1 MKISEIAKLLPRLG
15 SFDRDIESWAEEF
28 NRVMEL
34 SDIDDPRKMFAW
46 AKECVPGRLKGVIED
61 LKEEDEEAEMI
72 IYPSIT
78 DIKTAIEKFLDI
90 TPQEKCFNL
99 KSLKIQKGESI
110 KDFNWRYG
118 KLYGSLTPESQAFI
132 TINDYTDSLLSRPY
146 ARKEVITSQPAN
158 LEEAFKIAELAETAS
173 EMPNRN
179 RNVVMFTNTY
189 GGLNSI
195 FPNNYSNNYNN
206 RNYDNPNNYE
216 YNNYRSNY
224 NNYNYNNYNNYNK
237 NNGYNHSNNY
247 NNNYR
252 NSYNNNYNNSIN
264 NRNINH
270 FRNGYNSGNNY
281 NNNNPNFNNM
291 NNNFSNNKV
300 PGIKNNLRNQNFM
313 SNNINLN
320 CFKCHQPGHRMQDCP
335 YTYQELADMEAT
347 GRLNNNNLYI
357 TNNSNTNRNHNL
369 NNNNNY
375 NSDYNINNL
384 NRNSNINTNNA
395 NHYNSNGNF
404 NVNTNYN
411 NTSYNSSN
419 PNHNN
424 IDPINNNQNFFNN
437 NNQPLNF

>member
-1 MKISEIAKLLPRLG
+1 MKIAEIAKLLPRLG
-15 SFDRDIESWAEEF
+15 SYDRDIESWAEEF

-46 AKECVPGRLKGVIED
+46 AKECVPGRLKGVIEN

-78 DIKTAIEKFLDI
+78 DIKTAIEEFLDI

-110 KDFNWRYG
+110 KDFNWRYS
-118 KLYGSLTPESQAFI
+118 KYYGSLTPEGQAFI

-146 ARKEVITSQPAN
+146 ARKEVITSQPGN
-158 LEEAFKIAELAETAS
+158 LEEAFRIAELAETAS
-173 EMPNRN
+173 EVPNRN

-189 GGLNSI
+189 GDINSI
-195 FPNNYSNNYNN
+195 FPNNYNNNYNNNYSNNYNN
-206 RNYDNPNNYE
+206 NYNNPNNYD
-216 YNNYRSNY
+216 YNNYHTNY
-224 NNYNYNNYNNYNK
+224 NNN

-247 NNNYR
+247 NNNHRISYNNNFNNPNNNRNPNHIR
-252 NSYNNNYNNSIN
+252 NSYNSNNNYNHN
-264 NRNINH
+264 NL
-270 FRNGYNSGNNY
+270 
-281 NNNNPNFNNM
+281 NFNNM
-291 NNNFSNNKV
+291 NNNFGNNK
-300 PGIKNNLRNQNFM
+300 IYSTKNNFRNQNFM

-347 GRLNNNNLYI
+347 GRLNNNNRYI
-357 TNNSNTNRNHNL
+357 TNNINTNENHNL

-375 NSDYNINNL
+375 NNNYNINNL
-384 NRNSNINTNNA
+384 SGNSNINTNNV
-395 NHYNSNGNF
+395 NHYNSNRNF

-411 NTSYNSSN
+411 NTGYNN
-419 PNHNN
+419 PNFNNNN
-424 IDPINNNQNFFNN
+424 INPINNNNQNYSNN
-437 NNQPLNF
+437 NIQPLNY